1 MDVKVAV
8 TRRTQADRTAA
19 TRAALVAAARPL
31 FAEHGY
37 AAIGTE
43 QIAQAAGVTRGAL
56 YHQFA
61 DKADLFAAVL
71 EAVEVDLTQHLI
83 DVVAAMPQDD
93 PLAVVAAGAEAWLD
107 ASVEPEVRRIALLDG
122 PAVLGWQRWRE
133 VGMRHGFGLVTGLL
147 GELIEAGAIPA
158 QPIEP
163 VAHVLIGAL
172 DEAALYIAQADDPAT
187 ARAEAG
193 AVLRRL
199 VIALVGPEPQG

>member
-1 MDVKVAV
+1 MAV

-19 TRAALVAAARPL
+19 TRAALVAAARQL

-37 AAIGTE
+37 ADVGTE
-43 QIAQAAGVTRGAL
+43 RVAQAAGVTRGAL

-71 EAVEVDLTQHLI
+71 EAVEVDLTQRLI

-122 PAVLGWQRWRE
+122 PAVLGWERWRE

-172 DEAALYIAQADDPAT
+172 DEAALYVALAADPLT
-187 ARAEAG
+187 ARAEAA

-199 VIALVGPEPQG
+199 VIALLGPAPQG

>member
-1 MDVKVAV
+1 MDVNVAV

-19 TRAALVAAARPL
+19 TRAALVGAARQL

-37 AAIGTE
+37 ADVGTE
-43 QIAQAAGVTRGAL
+43 RVAQAAGVTRGAL

-61 DKADLFAAVL
+61 DKAELFAAVL
-71 EAVEVDLTQHLI
+71 EAVELDLTQRLI
-83 DVVAAMPQDD
+83 EVVAAMPQDD

-122 PAVLGWQRWRE
+122 PAVLGWERWRE

-158 QPIEP
+158 QPLEP
-163 VAHVLIGAL
+163 LAHVLIGAL
-172 DEAALYIAQADDPAT
+172 DEAALYVAQAADPTT
-187 ARAEAG
+187 ARIEAG

-199 VIALVGPEPQG
+199 VIALLGPAPQG